1 MNTLLIGR
9 IAAEIHTATTLV
21 LAAAAYSDDGARGKQ
36 SRQRLKSPLKPQDAQ
51 ANTAT
56 CKRRANC
63 LNPKEIGNNGRTEAA
78 F

>member
-51 ANTAT
+51 ANMA